1 MILHIFFVLG
11 YIIYTGSIE
20 KNTFRKYDYNSPK
33 VVKIYFKTYKSPLEI
48 MFIRLVNII
57 KRFRNIS
64 LISEL

>member
-33 VVKIYFKTYKSPLEI
+33 VVKIYFKTYK
-48 MFIRLVNII
+48 
-57 KRFRNIS
+57 
-64 LISEL
+64 